1 MHPLSMFVLL
11 VFVLGI
17 SAPSQAQSWTTPWTA
32 TTGKIVTAA
41 QLNETRDNLTVL
53 RTGSIAIASQ
63 AANEVIYAS
72 SATQFSRSANLKFT
86 GTDLQLA
93 SSRLSFSGT
102 LALGT
107 GPAIGQN
114 GTELF
119 FIGGTTGFIWRDNA
133 NVNNRMTLSDAGLLA
148 VGGFG
153 THTFN
158 SGGTGLQTLQVR
170 NTTAGATN
178 AAVFY
183 LGQDADAALGV
194 FQVNSSTFTTSGVLI
209 ASSLAVISD
218 GANGLSIA
226 ARNAAGPIRIY
237 SGGST
242 ETARFFASR
251 GVSIGDTTDPG
262 ATNFRVAG
270 TTTLVGAI
278 AGNLSNT
285 ARYNSATLQP
295 GFLAYNSAAD
305 TLIGNNSTV
314 DFDTEVY
321 DEAGNF
327 AADIFTAPVTG
338 RYLFTIAVE
347 TSAGTVVDTRFARL
361 VTSNRTYNFDV
372 TTPSGAGDIVGISGA
387 VIADMDTSDTAEVTL
402 GLASGTVTIA
412 GGAGPQFGT
421 FFSGRLLP

>member
-1 MHPLSMFVLL
+1 M
-11 VFVLGI
+11 
-17 SAPSQAQSWTTPWTA
+17 
-32 TTGKIVTAA
+32 
-41 QLNETRDNLTVL
+41 
-53 RTGSIAIASQ
+53 
-63 AANEVIYAS
+63 
-72 SATQFSRSANLKFT
+72 
-86 GTDLQLA
+86 
-93 SSRLSFSGT
+93 
-102 LALGT
+102 
-107 GPAIGQN
+107 
-114 GTELF
+114 
-119 FIGGTTGFIWRDNA
+119 GG
-133 NVNNRMTLSDAGLLA
+133 V
-148 VGGFG
+148 
-153 THTFN
+153 
-158 SGGTGLQTLQVR
+158 
-170 NTTAGATN
+170 
-178 AAVFY
+178 
-183 LGQDADAALGV
+183 
-194 FQVNSSTFTTSGVLI
+194 
-209 ASSLAVISD
+209 
-218 GANGLSIA
+218 
-226 ARNAAGPIRIY
+226 
-237 SGGST
+237 
-242 ETARFFASR
+242 
-251 GVSIGDTTDPG
+251 
-262 ATNFRVAG
+262 

-412 GGAGPQFGT
+412 EGAGPQFGT